1 MLSSSRVPAPGP
13 NRDPPLWGDSLSR
26 PFLPT
31 AQPGLLERQR
41 LQARSS
47 HSSPGARGRAD
58 VVAQGGHVQ
67 RSPRGAGERPGRADH
82 PPPSCCVRLEA
93 GWFLLGAGLLP
104 RRAKRQAKARTDDIL
119 EGRGGLGSFTIGSFV
134 RFSLYTLRLAVSFAA
149 TAVLTLQELTT
160 PLFL

>member
-13 NRDPPLWGDSLSR
+13 NRDPALWGDSLSR

-31 AQPGLLERQR
+31 AQPGLPERQR

-67 RSPRGAGERPGRADH
+67 RSPRGAGERPGRAD
-82 PPPSCCVRLEA
+82 PPRPV
-93 GWFLLGAGLLP
+93 LL
-104 RRAKRQAKARTDDIL
+104 R
-119 EGRGGLGSFTIGSFV
+119 
-134 RFSLYTLRLAVSFAA
+134 
-149 TAVLTLQELTT
+149 
-160 PLFL
+160 